1 MKKDNVGNNRSTAY
15 MENAP
20 AAPKVQECDATMLN
34 RKTTAGNQKRQ
45 QTIKE
50 KELPATA
57 TLFLKR
63 KYRIG
68 Y

>member
-1 MKKDNVGNNRSTAY
+1 

-34 RKTTAGNQKRQ
+34 RKTTAGDQKKTNNKR
-45 QTIKE
+45 KR
-50 KELPATA
+50 AACTA
-57 TLFLKR
+57 TLFLKP
-63 KYRIG
+63 KYCIG